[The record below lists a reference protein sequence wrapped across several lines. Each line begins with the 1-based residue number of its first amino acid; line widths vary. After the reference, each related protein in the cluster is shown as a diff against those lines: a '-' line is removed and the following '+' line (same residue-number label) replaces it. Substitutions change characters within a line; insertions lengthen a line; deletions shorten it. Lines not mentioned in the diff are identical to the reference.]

1 MSTGKAEVGDR
12 VAARFSDDKFGIGTL
27 KMIVVKGW
35 PYLVE
40 YMDGS
45 TAWACEVHKL
55 ADQDEPALVAK
66 EESAP
71 NYNSLDVRLS
81 KLEALDLADLEHRLS
96 KVEGSL
102 PRVNADIARLLAL
115 HPTND
120 APIVIG
126 DRVWAIMPSGNKIS
140 GTVSAICRN
149 TQIGLMPPRYQ
160 VARDIGGWD
169 WSDKVTKM

>member
-27 KMIVVKGW
+27 KMIVAKGW

-40 YMDGS
+40 YMDGC

-55 ADQDEPALVAK
+55 ADQDEPALVK

-71 NYNSLDVRLS
+71 NHNSLDVRLS

-102 PRVNADIARLLAL
+102 SRVKVNADIARLLAL
-115 HPTND
+115 HPAND

-126 DRVWAIMPSGNKIS
+126 DRVWAIMPSGKYS

-149 TQIGLMPPRYQ
+149 LMPPRYQ
-160 VARDIGGWD
+160 IACDIGGCD